1 MTFVEVLQLANP
13 VQHVF
18 GQVRGGGY
26 SQQVDV
32 GSMLLWLG
40 IAAVAT
46 AAVSVAVFFSHR
58 AALRRRLNSH
68 SGLFDGLCRVHNLT
82 RGQRV
87 LLRQIV
93 QVHTPTYPCQVF
105 TEPIWTHPQSL
116 PAALRGKA
124 ADLGKLHKKL
134 FG

>member
-1 MTFVEVLQLANP
+1 MTFIEALQLAHP

-18 GQVRGGGY
+18 GQVHGGGY

-40 IAAVAT
+40 IATIVT
-46 AAVSVAVFFSHR
+46 GAVSVAVFFSHR

-68 SGLFDGLCRVHNLT
+68 PGLFDGLCRVHSLT
-82 RGQRV
+82 RGQRA

-93 QVHTPTYPCQVF
+93 QVRTPTYPCQVF
-105 TEPIWTHPQSL
+105 TDPVWTHPQSV
-116 PAALRGKA
+116 PAVLRGRA
-124 ADLGKLHKKL
+124 GDLGKLHKKL